1 MESIFSI
8 IEALARTCGFSLIR
22 VTSAML
28 NPQAFSRYDEW
39 ITAGKMG
46 EMTYMARDPLRRQ
59 SVKAI
64 LPEAKSVICL
74 GVPYGKERMRG
85 KGELTPLSL
94 RECGLIAKY
103 AYGRDYHKVI
113 EKMLKN
119 LTQALMAKFP
129 RAVFKSYV
137 DTGAVLERAYAA
149 EAGIGFIGKNMMLIT
164 REFGSW
170 VFLAEILTTLEIPRE
185 KPAAVRGKNL
195 DREKCGYCRLC
206 HDVCPTGAL
215 SDKGLDARR
224 CISYLTIEH
233 RGSIPVELRPL
244 IGDRLF
250 GCDACQE
257 ICPHNTH
264 GAKRSALG
272 ERLNTSQLLNIHP
285 IAGDHQALEKIL
297 SLRTEEEFNQR
308 FQGSAVRRAKREGLV
323 RNACVVAA
331 NIKAKS
337 LLPLLEKVA
346 KEDVSEMV
354 REHAGW
360 AVDQLIGSK

>member
-8 IEALARTCGFSLIR
+8 IEALARTCGFPLVR

-28 NPQAFSRYDEW
+28 NPKAFSRYDEW
-39 ITAGKMG
+39 IKEGKMG

-59 SVKAI
+59 SVKEI

-74 GVPYGKERMRG
+74 AVPYGHTHNEELPQNAG
-85 KGELTPLSL
+85 KV
-94 RECGLIAKY
+94 AQY

-119 LTQALMAKFP
+119 LTRMLAEKFP
-129 RAVFKSYV
+129 EAVFKSYV

-149 EAGIGFIGKNMMLIT
+149 EAGIGFIGKNTMLIT
-164 REFGSW
+164 DEFGSW
-170 VFLAEILTTLEIPRE
+170 VFLSEILTTLEIPRE
-185 KPAAVRGKNL
+185 KSAVERRENL
-195 DREKCGYCRLC
+195 DQETCGYCRLC

-215 SDKGLDARR
+215 SEKGLDARR
-224 CISYLTIEH
+224 CISYLTIEY
-233 RGSIPVELRPL
+233 RGSIPIELRPL

-257 ICPHNTH
+257 ICPKNNKKNS
-264 GAKRSALG
+264 GGKYGVLLAQKSLRSFAL
-272 ERLNTSQLLNIHP
+272 
-285 IAGDHQALEKIL
+285 LEEIL

-346 KEDVSEMV
+346 KEEVSEIV
-354 REHAGW
+354 REHAEW
-360 AVDQLIGSK
+360 AVRQLVGPKGNGLNKP